1 MNIYV
6 IYHLWYITYILICYM
21 LTPLLQF
28 LFDKQYK
35 VRSICFIFFI
45 IIFLMWIITGKLE
58 MLWLISYI
66 IGYFMGK
73 FDFLNKLKK
82 TYITVIIII
91 AVVACSIKVIL
102 SSISFTSIIGM
113 LFVVYSYLTHILLG
127 LMLFC
132 VIYFVEN
139 KLYIVNRLYNILLF
153 SMIDKLSYEIYLV
166 HQIFILG
173 TFSIILLCKSMFL
186 NYMILAIMILLI
198 SFFLNFI
205 SGFISK
211 KVKQLYNI

>member
-1 MNIYV
+1 MVNKL
-6 IYHLWYITYILICYM
+6 YHWVFYGEI
-21 LTPLLQF
+21 
-28 LFDKQYK
+28 
-35 VRSICFIFFI
+35 
-45 IIFLMWIITGKLE
+45 W
-58 MLWLISYI
+58 
-66 IGYFMGK
+66 
-73 FDFLNKLKK
+73 FLNKLKK

-198 SFFLNFI
+198 SFF
-205 SGFISK
+205 
-211 KVKQLYNI
+211 